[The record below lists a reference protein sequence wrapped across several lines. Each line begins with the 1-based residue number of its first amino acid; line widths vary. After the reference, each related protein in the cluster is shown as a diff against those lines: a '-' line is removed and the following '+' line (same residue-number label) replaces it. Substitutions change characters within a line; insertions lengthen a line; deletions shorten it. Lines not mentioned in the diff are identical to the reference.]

1 MINVERIS
9 KIRRR
14 LKNLKL
20 DALLVS
26 NPSNIF
32 YLSGFS
38 GHDSVLLV
46 TQEENYIVTDFRFE
60 QDAKKSASGF
70 EIIAQPGNLYQK
82 ISRIIRRLSLKRVG
96 FESGHMTVRGAEFLT
111 NLIAAR
117 LVPFFGLIES
127 LRVIKYPDEISAIKT
142 SACIAKNVLKIIIKE
157 VKNNRTEKD
166 IAVRIDFLLRK
177 EGADSTSFDTIVA
190 SGENASMPHAR
201 PSNKKIRPGEA
212 VVLDFGARR
221 NNYTSDLTRTL
232 FVGKISKQLSLVY
245 SIVAAA
251 QKKAINKIAPGV
263 KISEID
269 RVARD
274 YITKKG
280 FGNYFG
286 HATGHCV
293 GIDVHELPSI
303 NSKNHTTLKEGMV
316 FTVEPGIY
324 MPGIGGVRIEDMV
337 LVNKNGYEVLTR

>member
-1 MINVERIS
+1 MINVDRIN

-14 LKNLKL
+14 LKSLRL

-38 GHDSVLLV
+38 AHDSVLLV
-46 TQEENYIVTDFRFE
+46 TLEANYIITDFRFE
-60 QDAKKSASGF
+60 QAAKKSVFGF
-70 EIIAQPGNLYQK
+70 EVIAKPDNLYQK
-82 ISRIIRRLSLKRVG
+82 ISRIIRCLSLKRVG
-96 FESGHMTVRGAEFLT
+96 FESGHMTVRGAELLT
-111 NLIAAR
+111 NLIAVR
-117 LVPFFGLIES
+117 LIPVSGLIEN

-142 SACIAKNVLKIIIKE
+142 SACIAKKVLKRIIKE

-166 IAVRIDFLLRK
+166 IAAEIDFLLRK
-177 EGADSTSFDTIVA
+177 EDADCSSFDTIVA

-201 PSNKKIRPGEA
+201 PSNKKIKSGDA
-212 VVLDFGARR
+212 VVLDFGAKCG
-221 NNYTSDLTRTL
+221 NYNSDLTRTL
-232 FVGKISKQLSLVY
+232 FVGKISKQLSLLY

-251 QKKAINKIAPGV
+251 QKKAINRIAPGV

-269 RVARD
+269 RAARD

-286 HATGHCV
+286 HATGHCI
-293 GIDVHELPSI
+293 GIDVHELPII
-303 NSKNHTTLKEGMV
+303 NSKNHTTLKKGMV

-337 LVNKNGYEVLTR
+337 LVSKNGYEVLTR